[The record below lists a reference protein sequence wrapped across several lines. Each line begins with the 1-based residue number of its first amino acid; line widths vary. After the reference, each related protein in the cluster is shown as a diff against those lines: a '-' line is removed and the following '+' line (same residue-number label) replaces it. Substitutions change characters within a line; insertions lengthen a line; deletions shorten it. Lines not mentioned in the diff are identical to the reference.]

1 MQSLTSQPSG
11 SSPLLQNYHQG
22 LVLWGDRD
30 MTSQVPS
37 STLGLEAGVDET
49 QSLAKVKILYLFCT
63 LYSNGKRSVSRDTQ
77 GPGKGGGDGE
87 SG

>member
-1 MQSLTSQPSG
+1 
-11 SSPLLQNYHQG
+11 
-22 LVLWGDRD
+22 

-63 LYSNGKRSVSRDTQ
+63 LYSNEKRSVSRDTQ
-77 GPGKGGGDGE
+77 GPGKGGMGKVGE
-87 SG
+87 RRIKRGTGWSGEQ